1 MFLCPPMNHSRFYV
15 YAQKKAR
22 TKLFLSVFEVFDYLA
37 PNIRVKR
44 VCQNDAPSC
53 YIHKAPTFTS
63 WGFDI
68 S

>member
-1 MFLCPPMNHSRFYV
+1 MQRYEHKENCLNS
-15 YAQKKAR
+15 
-22 TKLFLSVFEVFDYLA
+22 
-37 PNIRVKR
+37 KR